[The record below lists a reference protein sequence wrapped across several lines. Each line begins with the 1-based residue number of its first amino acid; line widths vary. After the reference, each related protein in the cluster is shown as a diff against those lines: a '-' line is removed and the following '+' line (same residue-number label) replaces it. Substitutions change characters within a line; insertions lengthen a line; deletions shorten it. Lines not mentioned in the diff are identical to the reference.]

1 MQEEVEN
8 RTINLAS
15 TTSKLTVRERVSGV
29 KAYLRYV
36 EQKKRDASY
45 EDDTVRGKQ
54 TVKEL
59 VQKDQGVTSIPI
71 GDKRLK
77 DFDHIAAKYG
87 VDYAVIKDKN
97 EIPAKYT
104 VFFKA
109 RDTDILNEIVK
120 EYAAKELMREQRPS
134 VRAVLKELREK
145 LAGVPAKA
153 RHKEQEHSL

>member
-8 RTINLAS
+8 RTINLAI
-15 TTSKLTVRERVSGV
+15 TTSKLTVRELVSGV

-71 GDKRLK
+71 GD
-77 DFDHIAAKYG
+77 
-87 VDYAVIKDKN
+87 
-97 EIPAKYT
+97 E
-104 VFFKA
+104 
-109 RDTDILNEIVK
+109 
-120 EYAAKELMREQRPS
+120 
-134 VRAVLKELREK
+134 
-145 LAGVPAKA
+145 
-153 RHKEQEHSL
+153 